1 MAKNQEVVNIL
12 LQLSDG
18 NTIAL
23 AGKKAKKAG
32 KDFES
37 MGRGAQNADRATK
50 GVTQQSSNSTK
61 EFSKMATMQG
71 GLVAVYATL
80 AAQVFAVSA
89 AFQFLKSSMEMRN
102 LQDSQMAFGGVTGT
116 AYRTLTA
123 DIQAATGGMLQ
134 FKEAAQAAAIGTAA
148 GLSASQMQALGT
160 AAKNTSLALGRDLT
174 DSFNRLVRGVT
185 KAEPELLDELGIVL
199 RLDPAMRAYATSVG
213 KSVDD
218 LTQFEKSQAVANDVL
233 EQAEKKF
240 GAITK
245 VMDPSA
251 FALQRFAVAFDELLQ
266 KFQVG
271 FANVMIPVME
281 FASKNVLALVGAL
294 TLFLAPIL
302 KSILPDF
309 EAMGASA
316 AENYGIASKAA
327 DEAAASAQRAKA
339 ALSGAQGKS
348 GGVDALRD
356 TDYMKKHGIKG
367 GKGMPEGQLS
377 KRQLEIRKRNLEKGV
392 GFSKNMNKQE
402 LAAYKRFLTDQEIAL
417 AGSLG
422 KRQGFI
428 KRQQMRVQAIY
439 AQTTAWYKKQQ
450 MRMVAITQTAAKLM
464 NGAMRLMGWAG
475 IILMIVEATMALYDW
490 LVGVDEAAE
499 KEKELAGEIQNRYG
513 TLTTEIERMNTVQ
526 GMGIQSFR
534 GHIEQIGAAFSSQDI
549 SKTVAD
555 YRDALALG
563 EGKQKDTALQNIA
576 NSLTQLSELS
586 GNPQELSALLKII
599 NSKSA
604 VGLDAA
610 AQSAMEF
617 GNRMIKAGAAS
628 KNFEQTNKAL
638 AKSLR
643 DLAGSFT
650 TLPFAGQITNM
661 KKVITERADMLAA
674 GGTGLLADQT
684 NQTEAQARFDA
695 AAEKHM
701 RRTQLNADFAKAEA
715 DYKAGRASGKIGG
728 GSHAKNKFMA
738 SRGFDNA
745 TKREMNILNR
755 DAEGIK
761 TEFEEAA
768 ENLANMNATLEANTE
783 SQTKLTKEQEKQKKL
798 LEELEGLQERKKDL
812 VMEELGNKLKA
823 AKQGIG
829 DSVENLQAKNNLK
842 VEEQKTKAKNAQLEL
857 EIAQAAQ
864 KALGEKATE
873 EEVEAAEFTVK
884 QKQKQVEIENAIT
897 LQKERQTEY
906 ANFQIAAARE
916 LLKFTDK
923 QKLAEKKR
931 AVLQAQADREAGI
944 STTRA
949 GQQAGARQKIANMQ
963 AKRLDM
969 EAKINHLTEARAKFV
984 KEFPEKVEEAR
995 KKQEEINLLTEEEL
1009 ILRQQIKAEVDK
1021 INGSLLAANRELALN
1036 DTKAQLTNLR
1046 GGNKFGLGLGGIRPQ
1061 DKLLN
1066 QALAQEGLT
1075 AAEAEKQTVTLIRE
1089 GVELKVNKLEHMKA
1103 IAEEQASFNT
1113 ELELANSTAD
1123 ILSNGFVSMFQ
1134 AMIDGTQSF
1143 GDAMK
1148 GVMKQVLADLA
1159 AAYVKAAALKALQ
1172 AVGLPI
1178 PGARYGGIMSPSG
1191 KSFGYGGIATGP
1203 KSGYAAMLHGTEA
1216 VVPLGN
1222 DRSIPVQMTGGGGGM
1237 NTVNVSVNVS
1247 SNGQTA
1253 MSSNGGGALEGM
1265 GRQIGALVQQHL
1277 QQEMRPGGILN
1288 SQGNRSR

>member
-1 MAKNQEVVNIL
+1 MAKKKVEAAEIIIKTT
-12 LQLSDG
+12 DG
-18 NTIAL
+18 GSFKIF
-23 AGKKAKKAG
+23 GQKAKKTA
-32 KDFES
+32 KEVDNV
-37 MGRGAQNADRATK
+37 GRSAQNTDRNIK
-50 GVTQQSSNSTK
+50 GLTQQSSNSTK

-102 LQDSQMAFGGVTGT
+102 LQESQMAFGGVTGT
-116 AYRTLTA
+116 AYKTLTA

-148 GLSASQMQALGT
+148 GLSASQMEALGT

-199 RLDPAMRAYATSVG
+199 RLDPAMRAYATAVG
-213 KSVDD
+213 KSVSD

-251 FALQRFAVAFDELLQ
+251 FALQKFAVAFDELLQ

-271 FANVMIPVME
+271 FANIMIPVME

-309 EAMGASA
+309 EAMGTAA
-316 AENYGIASKAA
+316 AENYGKASAAA

-339 ALSGAQGKS
+339 ALSGAKGDKNAVS
-348 GGVDALRD
+348 ALRD

-367 GKGMPEGQLS
+367 GKNEEPGQLS
-377 KRQLEIRKRNLEKGV
+377 KRQLEIRKKHLREGV

-402 LAAYKRFLTDQEIAL
+402 LAAYKRFLVDQEIAL
-417 AGSLG
+417 KASDA
-422 KRQGFI
+422 KRANI
-428 KRQQMRVQAIY
+428 VTRTEYRIRALH
-439 AQTTAWYKKQQ
+439 AQTVSLYRKGQ
-450 MRMVAITQTAAKLM
+450 MKMVAATQFAAKAM
-464 NGAMRLMGWAG
+464 NGAMRLMGWIG
-475 IILMIVEATMALYDW
+475 ITLMIVEATMALYKW
-490 LVGVDEAAE
+490 LVGVDKVAE
-499 KEKELAGEIQNRYG
+499 KEKELAEKINNRYT
-513 TLTTEIERMNTVQ
+513 TLTAEITRMNTVQ

-549 SKTVAD
+549 SKSVAD
-555 YRDALALG
+555 FRDALAITD
-563 EGKQKDTALQNIA
+563 DTKRETAIQNIA
-576 NSLTQLSELS
+576 DSLQQLSNLS
-586 GNPQELSALLKII
+586 GNPKELTALLTVI
-599 NSKSA
+599 NSGKTE
-604 VGLDAA
+604 GLDAA
-610 AQSAMEF
+610 AKSAMEF

-650 TLPFAGQITNM
+650 KLPFANQLTNM

-674 GGTGLLADQT
+674 GGTGLAADQA
-684 NQTEAQARFDA
+684 NQTAAQTRFDA
-695 AAEKHM
+695 AAAKMM

-715 DYKAGRASGKIGG
+715 DYKAGRASGEIGA
-728 GSHAKNKFMA
+728 GSHAKNVFMK

-745 TKREMNILNR
+745 TKKEMNTLNR
-755 DAEGIK
+755 TAEDVK
-761 TEFEEAA
+761 TEFEESA
-768 ENLANMNATLEANTE
+768 EALADMNSTLQANTE
-783 SQTKLTKEQEKQKKL
+783 SQVALTKEQEKQKKL
-798 LEELEGLQERKKDL
+798 LGDLEALQERKKDL

-864 KALGEKATE
+864 RALGEKATE
-873 EEVEAAEFTVK
+873 EEKEAAEFTIK
-884 QKQKQVEIENAIT
+884 QKEEQVEIENAIT

-906 ANFQIAAARE
+906 ANFQLAAARE

-923 QKLAEKKR
+923 QKLAEKQR

-969 EAKINHLTEARAKFV
+969 ENRINHLTEARAKFV

-995 KKQEEINLLTEEEL
+995 KKQEEINLLTEDEL
-1009 ILRQQIKAEVDK
+1009 ILRQKIKAEMDK
-1021 INGSLLAANRELALN
+1021 ITGSVLAAQRELAMN
-1036 DTKAQLTNLR
+1036 DAAAQLQNLT
-1046 GGNKFGLGLGGIRPQ
+1046 GGNKLGVGLGGIRPQ
-1061 DKLLN
+1061 DKLVN

-1075 AAEAEKQTVTLIRE
+1075 AAEAEQQTVTLIRD
-1089 GVELKVNKLEHMKA
+1089 GVELKVNKLKHMKA
-1103 IAEEQASFNT
+1103 
-1113 ELELANSTAD
+1113 
-1123 ILSNGFVSMFQ
+1123 
-1134 AMIDGTQSF
+1134 
-1143 GDAMK
+1143 
-1148 GVMKQVLADLA
+1148 
-1159 AAYVKAAALKALQ
+1159 
-1172 AVGLPI
+1172 
-1178 PGARYGGIMSPSG
+1178 
-1191 KSFGYGGIATGP
+1191 
-1203 KSGYAAMLHGTEA
+1203 
-1216 VVPLGN
+1216 
-1222 DRSIPVQMTGGGGGM
+1222 
-1237 NTVNVSVNVS
+1237 
-1247 SNGQTA
+1247 
-1253 MSSNGGGALEGM
+1253 
-1265 GRQIGALVQQHL
+1265 
-1277 QQEMRPGGILN
+1277 
-1288 SQGNRSR
+1288 

>member
-32 KDFES
+32 DDFEK

-102 LQDSQMAFGGVTGT
+102 LIEGQMAFGSVTGV
-116 AYRTLTA
+116 AYKTLTA

-148 GLSASQMQALGT
+148 GLTAGQMERLGT

-199 RLDPAMRAYATSVG
+199 RLEPAMKAYANQIG
-213 KSVDD
+213 KNVKD
-218 LTQFEKSQAVANDVL
+218 LTQFEKSQAVANEVL
-233 EQAEKKF
+233 EQAESKF
-240 GAITK
+240 GAITQI
-245 VMDPSA
+245 MDPSA
-251 FALQRFAVAFDELLQ
+251 FALQRFAVAFDELMMKVQ
-266 KFQVG
+266 KG
-271 FANVMIPVME
+271 TANFMIPIME

-309 EAMGASA
+309 EAMGDAATRNYSKASA
-316 AENYGIASKAA
+316 AA

-339 ALSGAQGKS
+339 ALSGAQGDKS
-348 GGVDALRD
+348 GVEALRD
-356 TDYMKKHGIKG
+356 TDYMKKHGIKA

-377 KRQLEIRKRNLEKGV
+377 ARQLEIRKRNLAKGV
-392 GFSKNMNKQE
+392 GFSKNMNKKE
-402 LAAYKRFLTDQEIAL
+402 LAAYKKFLVDQEIAL

-428 KRQQMRVQAIY
+428 KRQQMRAQAMY

-450 MRMVAITQTAAKLM
+450 MRMVAITATASKLM

-475 IILMIVEATMALYDW
+475 IILMIVEATRALYNW

-499 KEKELAGEIQNRYG
+499 KEKELAGEITNRYG
-513 TLTTEIERMNTVQ
+513 GLTLELQKMVEVQKLGILDFKGSVEQLGSAFQSTDINKALGDYAQALSLTDEKKKEEAIKKQVEALRALAAVAGDAEEILTLATAMENKETGAGFKDAADGAVKFASK
-526 GMGIQSFR
+526 MGSAAQASKQFAQTQKAVTQSLR
-534 GHIEQIGAAFSSQDI
+534 GLAGGGAKLAFSSPIENLKKQVIDRKSIEGAAPNALNVAAGNVTTAEADLKTAQESQRFTDEQMKRIKELRNTKNVFGGITQEARKELAQTFGLGYNAAINGAIAAHDGQAEAVKKATDKLKQMRETQDEVI
-549 SKTVAD
+549 ASSEANTKARAEEEAQIQRMIDLQNRSMTQTYLEAQAKIDAVGVGATKTVAD
-555 YRDALALG
+555 
-563 EGKQKDTALQNIA
+563 Q
-576 NSLTQLSELS
+576 
-586 GNPQELSALLKII
+586 
-599 NSKSA
+599 
-604 VGLDAA
+604 
-610 AQSAMEF
+610 
-617 GNRMIKAGAAS
+617 
-628 KNFEQTNKAL
+628 
-638 AKSLR
+638 
-643 DLAGSFT
+643 
-650 TLPFAGQITNM
+650 
-661 KKVITERADMLAA
+661 
-674 GGTGLLADQT
+674 
-684 NQTEAQARFDA
+684 
-695 AAEKHM
+695 
-701 RRTQLNADFAKAEA
+701 
-715 DYKAGRASGKIGG
+715 
-728 GSHAKNKFMA
+728 
-738 SRGFDNA
+738 
-745 TKREMNILNR
+745 
-755 DAEGIK
+755 
-761 TEFEEAA
+761 
-768 ENLANMNATLEANTE
+768 
-783 SQTKLTKEQEKQKKL
+783 
-798 LEELEGLQERKKDL
+798 
-812 VMEELGNKLKA
+812 
-823 AKQGIG
+823 
-829 DSVENLQAKNNLK
+829 QAKNELK
-842 VEEQKTKAKNAQLEL
+842 NTNAKLNTSKKQLEL
-857 EIAQAAQ
+857 DTAVE
-864 KALGEKATE
+864 ALRTAGADATE
-873 EEVEAAEFTVK
+873 EEKKSLAFLIGQKNYELLLAQKKQEFTEKEV
-884 QKQKQVEIENAIT
+884 
-897 LQKERQTEY
+897 ERQNKLVEHAQETLELNRKIKLGEQ
-906 ANFQIAAARE
+906 ARAIAAQETANQMAVAGTHAEVR
-916 LLKFTDK
+916 LL
-923 QKLAEKKR
+923 
-931 AVLQAQADREAGI
+931 
-944 STTRA
+944 
-949 GQQAGARQKIANMQ
+949 QQQKIT
-963 AKRLDM
+963 DM
-969 EAKINHLTEARAKFV
+969 EAKGEDITS
-984 KEFPEKVEEAR
+984 R
-995 KKQEEINLLTEEEL
+995 KTLLEQQLKDQQALKLRDTSEEEK
-1009 ILRQQIKAEVDK
+1009 IQQQINE
-1021 INGSLLAANRELALN
+1021 
-1036 DTKAQLTNLR
+1036 LTNEE
-1046 GGNKFGLGLGGIRPQ
+1046 
-1061 DKLLN
+1061 LLLEK
-1066 QALAQEGLT
+1066 QIT
-1075 AAEAEKQTVTLIRE
+1075 AEKQKQNMEEYIATQERSLDSKRIQLQNMGGGGLTGSFNLNNMTPQGQEFQRLLNE
-1089 GVELKVNKLEHMKA
+1089 NNKTMEDLTDEELTTFKNLANEA
-1103 IAEEQASFNT
+1103 ANFNT
-1113 ELELANSTAD
+1113 ELELANSIQDTMA
-1123 ILSNGFVSMFQ
+1123 NGFTNMFM
-1134 AMIDGTQSF
+1134 ALIDGTQSF

-1172 AVGLPI
+1172 SFGIPL

-1222 DRSIPVQMTGGGGGM
+1222 DRSIPVEMRGGGGGM